1 MAFPLPRG
9 IPPAAPLASR
19 GLPGSVVIGGS
30 AGALEVLRMIV
41 RELPQSLPCPVV
53 IVIHLPSHSSGLAEL
68 LGVETPLAVKQAE
81 DKEPLVAGTIYIAPP
96 GYHLLVE
103 AQRSFALSV
112 DPPVHFSR
120 PAIDVLFETASDVY
134 GAGLIGVLLSG
145 ASEDG
150 AAGLQ
155 EIHAAG
161 GTTIVQSPLSA
172 EVAIMPAAALALFEP
187 TYIWSP
193 NDIASG
199 LMNLLSGRS
208 P

>member
-1 MAFPLPRG
+1 M
-9 IPPAAPLASR
+9 AAPL
-19 GLPGSVVIGGS
+19 PVVIGGS
-30 AGALEVLRMIV
+30 AGALEVLRLIM
-41 RELPQSLPCPVV
+41 RELPLELQCPIV
-53 IVIHLPSHSSGLAEL
+53 IVIHLPAHSSGLAEL
-68 LGVETPLAVKQAE
+68 LGNDTSLRVKQAE
-81 DKEPLVAGTIYIAPP
+81 DKEPLVAGTVYVAPP
-96 GYHLLVE
+96 SYHLLIE
-103 AQRSFALSV
+103 SQHSFALSV
-112 DPPVHFSR
+112 DAPVHFSR
-120 PAIDVLFETASDVY
+120 PAIDVLFESARDVY
-134 GAGLIGVLLSG
+134 GSKLIGVLLSG

-193 NDIASG
+193 NEIASG
-199 LMNLLSGRS
+199 LAQLLSGRS

>member
-1 MAFPLPRG
+1 
-9 IPPAAPLASR
+9 
-19 GLPGSVVIGGS
+19 
-30 AGALEVLRMIV
+30 
-41 RELPQSLPCPVV
+41 
-53 IVIHLPSHSSGLAEL
+53 
-68 LGVETPLAVKQAE
+68 
-81 DKEPLVAGTIYIAPP
+81 
-96 GYHLLVE
+96 
-103 AQRSFALSV
+103 
-112 DPPVHFSR
+112 
-120 PAIDVLFETASDVY
+120 VLFETACDVY

-199 LMNLLSGRS
+199 LTKLLSGRS
-208 P
+208 S

>member
-1 MAFPLPRG
+1 M
-9 IPPAAPLASR
+9 AAPLA
-19 GLPGSVVIGGS
+19 VVIGGS
-30 AGALEVLRMIV
+30 AGALEVLRAIA
-41 RELPQSLPCPVV
+41 RELPAKLDCPVV
-53 IVIHLPSHSSGLAEL
+53 IVIHLPAHSTGLAEL
-68 LGVETPLAVKQAE
+68 LGADTALTVKQAE
-81 DKEPLVAGTIYIAPP
+81 DKEPIGAGTVYIAPP
-96 GYHLLVE
+96 SYHLLIE
-103 AQRSFALSV
+103 ANGAFALSV

-120 PAIDVLFETASDVY
+120 PAIDVLFETARDVY
-134 GAGLIGVLLSG
+134 GANLIGVLLSG

-172 EVAIMPAAALALFEP
+172 EAAIMPAAALALFEP

-199 LMNLLSGRS
+199 LSRLLSRAS
-208 P
+208 S

>member
-1 MAFPLPRG
+1 MAP
-9 IPPAAPLASR
+9 PLA
-19 GLPGSVVIGGS
+19 VVIGGS
-30 AGALEVLRMIV
+30 AGALEVLRTIV
-41 RELPQSLPCPVV
+41 RELPQSPLCPVA
-53 IVIHLPSHSSGLAEL
+53 IVIHLPPHSSGLAEL
-68 LGVETPLAVKQAE
+68 LGVETPLTVKQAE
-81 DKEPLVAGTIYIAPP
+81 DKEPLVAGTVYIAPP
-96 GYHLLVE
+96 SYHLLVE

-120 PAIDVLFETASDVY
+120 PSIDVLFETASDVY
-134 GAGLIGVLLSG
+134 GASLIGVLLSG

-155 EIHAAG
+155 EIHTAG

-172 EVAIMPAAALALFEP
+172 EVAIMPAAALAMFEP
-187 TYIWSP
+187 TYRWSP

-199 LMNLLSGRS
+199 LMSLLSGRS

>member
-1 MAFPLPRG
+1 MT
-9 IPPAAPLASR
+9 APVA
-19 GLPGSVVIGGS
+19 VVIGGS
-30 AGALEVLRMIV
+30 AGALEVLRLIV
-41 RELPQSLPCPVV
+41 RELPPSLACPVV
-53 IVIHLPSHSSGLAEL
+53 ILIHLPSHSSGLAEL
-68 LGVETPLAVKQAE
+68 LGSDTSLVVKQAE
-81 DKEPLVAGTIYIAPP
+81 DKEPMVAGTIYIAPP
-96 GYHLLVE
+96 GYHLLIE
-103 AQRSFALSV
+103 SQRAFALSV

-120 PAIDVLFETASDVY
+120 PSIDVLFETAADVY
-134 GAGLIGVLLSG
+134 GARLIGVLLSG

-150 AAGLQ
+150 ATGLQ

-187 TYIWSP
+187 TYVWSP

-199 LMNLLSGRS
+199 LTHLLSGRS

>member
-1 MAFPLPRG
+1 MSA
-9 IPPAAPLASR
+9 PAV
-19 GLPGSVVIGGS
+19 VVIGGS
-30 AGALEVLRMIV
+30 AGALDVVRMLV
-41 RELPQSLPCPVV
+41 RELPQSIGCPVV

-68 LGVETPLAVKQAE
+68 LGAETSLAVKPAE
-81 DKEPLVAGTIYIAPP
+81 DKEPMVAGTVYVAPP
-96 GYHLLVE
+96 SYHLLIE
-103 AQRSFALSV
+103 SQRTFALSV

-120 PAIDVLFETASDVY
+120 PSIDVLFETAADVC
-134 GAGLIGVLLSG
+134 GANVIGILLSG

-187 TYIWSP
+187 TDIWSP
-193 NDIASG
+193 TEMTSG
-199 LMNLLSGRS
+199 LTQLLSGRS

>member
-1 MAFPLPRG
+1 MPVPR
-9 IPPAAPLASR
+9 A
-19 GLPGSVVIGGS
+19 VVIGGS

-41 RELPQSLPCPVV
+41 RELPQSLSCPVV

-68 LGVETPLAVKQAE
+68 LGVDTPLTVKQAE
-81 DKEPLVAGTIYIAPP
+81 DKEPMVAGTIYIAPP
-96 GYHLLVE
+96 SYHLLVE

-120 PAIDVLFETASDVY
+120 PSIDVLFETASDVY

-187 TYIWSP
+187 TYVWSP

-199 LMNLLSGRS
+199 LMSLVSGRS

>member
-1 MAFPLPRG
+1 MTSRRSRG
-9 IPPAAPLASR
+9 IPAPALPASR
-19 GLPGSVVIGGS
+19 SLPGSVVIGGS

-41 RELPQSLPCPVV
+41 RELPRSLACPVV

-68 LGVETPLAVKQAE
+68 LGSDTSLMVKQAE
-81 DKEPLVAGTIYIAPP
+81 DKEPMVPGTIYIAPP
-96 GYHLLVE
+96 SYHLLIE
-103 AQRSFALSV
+103 SQQTFALSV

-120 PAIDVLFETASDVY
+120 PSIDVLFETAADVY
-134 GAGLIGVLLSG
+134 GARLIGILLSG

-150 AAGLQ
+150 AVGLQ
-155 EIHAAG
+155 EIHTAG
-161 GTTIVQSPLSA
+161 GITVVQSPLSA

-199 LMNLLSGRS
+199 LMSLLSGRLS
-208 P
+208 

>member
-1 MAFPLPRG
+1 M
-9 IPPAAPLASR
+9 
-19 GLPGSVVIGGS
+19 
-30 AGALEVLRMIV
+30 
-41 RELPQSLPCPVV
+41 
-53 IVIHLPSHSSGLAEL
+53 
-68 LGVETPLAVKQAE
+68 
-81 DKEPLVAGTIYIAPP
+81 
-96 GYHLLVE
+96 LVE
-103 AQRSFALSV
+103 SQLTFALSV

-120 PAIDVLFETASDVY
+120 PSIDVLFETACDVY
-134 GAGLIGVLLSG
+134 GAGLVGVLLSG

-187 TYIWSP
+187 TYVWSP

-199 LMNLLSGRS
+199 LTKLLSGRS
-208 P
+208 S

>member
-1 MAFPLPRG
+1 M
-9 IPPAAPLASR
+9 AAPVA
-19 GLPGSVVIGGS
+19 VVIGGS
-30 AGALEVLRMIV
+30 AGALDVLRMIV
-41 RELPQSLPCPVV
+41 RELPPSLACPVV

-68 LGVETPLAVKQAE
+68 LGADTSLTVKQAE
-81 DKEPLVAGTIYIAPP
+81 DKEPMVAGTIYIAPP
-96 GYHLLVE
+96 GYHLLIE
-103 AQRSFALSV
+103 SQGSFALSV

-120 PAIDVLFETASDVY
+120 PSIDVLFETACDVH
-134 GAGLIGVLLSG
+134 GAGLVGILLSG

-150 AAGLQ
+150 ATGLQ

-187 TYIWSP
+187 TYVWSP

-199 LMNLLSGRS
+199 LTTLLSGR
-208 P
+208 PA

>member
-1 MAFPLPRG
+1 MG
-9 IPPAAPLASR
+9 APLA
-19 GLPGSVVIGGS
+19 VVIGGS
-30 AGALEVLRMIV
+30 AGSLEVLRPLV
-41 RELPQSLPCPVV
+41 RELPRELPCPVV
-53 IVIHLPSHSSGLAEL
+53 IVIHLPAHSSGLAEL
-68 LGVETPLAVKQAE
+68 LGAETALRVKQAE
-81 DKEPLVAGTIYIAPP
+81 DKEPIVAGTVYIAPP
-96 GYHLLVE
+96 SYHLLIE
-103 AQRSFALSV
+103 SQLTFALSV
-112 DPPVHFSR
+112 DAPVHFSR
-120 PAIDVLFETASDVY
+120 PSIDVLFETACDVF
-134 GAGLIGVLLSG
+134 GAGLVGVLLSG

-199 LMNLLSGRS
+199 LTKLLSERS
-208 P
+208 S

>member
-1 MAFPLPRG
+1 M
-9 IPPAAPLASR
+9 AAPLA
-19 GLPGSVVIGGS
+19 VVIGGS
-30 AGALEVLRMIV
+30 AGALEVLRAIT
-41 RELPQSLPCPVV
+41 RELPSKLDCPVV

-68 LGVETPLAVKQAE
+68 LGADTTLTVKQAE
-81 DKEPLVAGTIYIAPP
+81 DKEPISAGTIYIAPP
-96 GYHLLVE
+96 SYHLLIE
-103 AQRSFALSV
+103 ASGAFALSV
-112 DPPVHFSR
+112 DAPVHFSR
-120 PAIDVLFETASDVY
+120 PAIDVLFETARDVY
-134 GAGLIGVLLSG
+134 GANLVGVLLSG

-193 NDIASG
+193 NELASG
-199 LMNLLSGRS
+199 LSQLLSGRS
-208 P
+208 S

>member
-1 MAFPLPRG
+1 M
-9 IPPAAPLASR
+9 AAPVA
-19 GLPGSVVIGGS
+19 VVIGGS

-68 LGVETPLAVKQAE
+68 LGADTSLTVKQAE
-81 DKEPLVAGTIYIAPP
+81 DKEPMVAGTIYIAPP
-96 GYHLLVE
+96 SYHLLIE
-103 AQRSFALSV
+103 SQGSFALSV

-120 PAIDVLFETASDVY
+120 PSIDVLFEAACDVY
-134 GAGLIGVLLSG
+134 GTGLVGVLLSG

-150 AAGLQ
+150 ATGLQ

-187 TYIWSP
+187 TYVWSP

-199 LMNLLSGRS
+199 LTTLLSGR
-208 P
+208 PA